1 MVRVL
6 DAAPMTIVVL
16 VTTLATAG
24 SSCSSAKFSAIV
36 SRQGGA
42 PATAADP
49 ASCGFFRVPHPG
61 LDAMVFDITVPGA
74 TAVIDMPGL
83 RERRPVSAG
92 QQYIFT
98 AIPVPVGPDGRAV
111 VRVNS
116 GAASGSCETT
126 VFPVSFQ
133 VSPLRFRDMTETSG
147 VVEFDWTWS
156 GLYAGELIRFDAS
169 RSGFSQDL
177 KLDCAGAKPQASTNR
192 PGRDQMF
199 TCKATYKTTSQ
210 ADSVRYKDHI
220 FAWILALE
228 DASAVGPD
236 LNTISPTNQLFDRR
250 LERTV
255 SIDIAKSNPLDP
267 AAAAAELRDP
277 ATCAVLKGKTGLA
290 FSHVCDRDQSLF
302 GGFSGG
308 PAACVQV
315 DPSACSN

>member
-6 DAAPMTIVVL
+6 DAAPMTIVAL
-16 VTTLATAG
+16 VTTLATA
-24 SSCSSAKFSAIV
+24 CSSAKFSAV
-36 SRQGGA
+36 LSRQAGA
-42 PATAADP
+42 SATATDP

-61 LDAMVFDITVPGA
+61 MDDMVFDITVPGA

-98 AIPVPVGPDGRAV
+98 GIPVPVGPDGRAV

-156 GLYAGELIRFDAS
+156 GLYAGEVIRFDAS

-177 KLDCAGAKPQASTNR
+177 KMDCAGARPQAYANKT
-192 PGRDQMF
+192 GLDQMF

-210 ADSVRYKDHI
+210 AGSVRYKDHI
-220 FAWILALE
+220 FAWILALDE
-228 DASAVGPD
+228 ASAVTPD
-236 LNTISPTNQLFDRR
+236 INTISPANQLFDRR

-267 AAAAAELRDP
+267 AAAELRDP
-277 ATCAVLKGKTGLA
+277 VTCAVLKGKTGLA
-290 FSHVCDRDQSLF
+290 FSHVCDREQSLF
-302 GGFSGG
+302 GGFVGG
-308 PAACVQV
+308 PAACVPV